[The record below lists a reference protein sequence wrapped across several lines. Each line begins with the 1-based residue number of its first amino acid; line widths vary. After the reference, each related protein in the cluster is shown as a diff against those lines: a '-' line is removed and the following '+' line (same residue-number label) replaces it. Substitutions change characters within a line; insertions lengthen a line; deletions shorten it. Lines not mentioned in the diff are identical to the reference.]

1 MARLAFLGSPE
12 AAVPAL
18 RALTDAGHD
27 VVVVVSQPDR
37 RRGRGAGLAP
47 SPVKQAALE
56 MGLGV
61 TDRIEDVPGSGA
73 ELGVVVA
80 YGRIVPTALLERTPM
95 LNAHFSLLPRW
106 RGAAPVE
113 RAILAGD
120 QVTGVSIMRLEAT
133 LDTGPVLVV
142 RREPIDN
149 AGREHASALTNRLS
163 VVAGELLVEV
173 LSKGVAMLGPG
184 TTQVGEAT
192 YAAKVDLQE
201 LRLDFSRTVAELERI
216 VRLDRAWTT
225 FRGVRLRVLDAVGH
239 DEPATMHDEPATA
252 SEGRDDSSGLTRPE
266 PPPSTLRGTS
276 VQAADGTLELLVVQ
290 QAGRRPQAAGE
301 WLRGARPLPGER
313 LGE

>member
-1 MARLAFLGSPE
+1 
-12 AAVPAL
+12 
-18 RALTDAGHD
+18 
-27 VVVVVSQPDR
+27 
-37 RRGRGAGLAP
+37 
-47 SPVKQAALE
+47 
-56 MGLGV
+56 
-61 TDRIEDVPGSGA
+61 
-73 ELGVVVA
+73 
-80 YGRIVPTALLERTPM
+80 M

>member
-12 AAVPAL
+12 AAVPSL
-18 RALTDAGHD
+18 RALIDAGHD
-27 VVVVVSQPDR
+27 VVVVVSQPDK

-47 SPVKQAALE
+47 SPVKQAALD
-56 MGLGV
+56 MGLRV
-61 TDRIEDVPGSGA
+61 TDRIDDVGGSGA

-80 YGRIVPTALLERTPM
+80 YGRIVPGALLERVPM

-120 QVTGVSIMRLEAT
+120 QVAGVSIMRLEAT
-133 LDTGPVLVV
+133 LDTGPVLAV
-142 RREPIDN
+142 RREPIYN
-149 AGREHASALTNRLS
+149 AQREHASALTNRLAAI
-163 VVAGELLVEV
+163 AGELLVEV
-173 LSKGVAMLGPG
+173 LCGGIAMLGPG
-184 TTQVGEAT
+184 RTQVGEAT
-192 YAAKVDLQE
+192 YAAKLDPEE

-225 FRGVRLRVLDAVGH
+225 FRCERLRVLDAVGYE
-239 DEPATMHDEPATA
+239 EPAGVTSDRRSGSPGSGEP
-252 SEGRDDSSGLTRPE
+252 GLALC
-266 PPPSTLRGTS
+266 TLRGTN

-290 QAGRRPQAAGE
+290 PAGRRPQAAGE
-301 WLRGARPLPGER
+301 WLRGARPAPDER